1 MSSFGIYGSNK
12 AAQFVQDVIS
22 GKASVD
28 FVHIGDSN
36 TGFSSTGETFAGYVD
51 GFSVGMEALSP
62 GKMFA
67 SPLYSLGAQEGPN
80 YGYTLNHWPGAV
92 SGAGNNASSRA
103 ASFAPTGSGPN
114 VSAVVGRMQSPLWV
128 NGQVAGMSASWISE
142 PMSEEYAGQ
151 KWANFSLGIYIDAS
165 SKLETA
171 RALTYRIVHAK
182 VTNPLADPVSGM
194 TVHLSAAVGT
204 ANGSISFAGPNGEVG
219 HSSYTFPA
227 VPGRANQAT
236 SIFTAGGGVG
246 ISNGMNY
253 PFALCWNSVHC
264 NRKGWASNVL
274 SHHGG
279 GNLITIAANVTGTNS
294 GFYETYFREII
305 ERQSQAGS
313 FPARHARTIVV
324 INNGQN
330 GGDGTPV
337 NDDNNWLVSG
347 GPICAKL
354 QAGWADA
361 GGLPENIAF
370 LFLTSHQFVV
380 NDTDRLVTRQRAIL
394 AAKTWV
400 GVNVTAANLPEM
412 VSQATMVSGLF
423 FDHPSLANVGTDVFN
438 AHLSEAG
445 YTHLSS
451 SVLKSLIGSNTMAT
465 NVTTNPTTTVP
476 AFAPGFRGES
486 QQYVTPTIANS
497 AVIALP
503 KVETFPAIFAVTCPG
518 FAAASSRHGI
528 VTAQAAG
535 IVTVHNGLNMVA
547 GAPAD
552 IDDIGVTI
560 TAGVITFTVFSSTT
574 ASSLNPITVVRLG

>member
-36 TGFSSTGETFAGYVD
+36 TGFASSGETFAGYVD
-51 GFSVGMEALSP
+51 GFAVAMEALSP

-67 SPLYSLGAQEGPN
+67 SPLYSLGAESGPN
-80 YGYTLNHWPGAV
+80 YGHTVSHWGGSFVGQGANAQ
-92 SGAGNNASSRA
+92 SRASSLA
-103 ASFAPTGSGPN
+103 ATGYGSN
-114 VSAVVGRMQSPLWV
+114 VAAVVGRMQSPLHV
-128 NGQVAGMSASWISE
+128 NGQSLGMSSMWISDA
-142 PMSEEYAGQ
+142 MSEEYTIH
-151 KWANFSLGIYIDAS
+151 KWAEFGLGMYTTAS
-165 SKLETA
+165 CALDTS

-182 VTNPLADPVSGM
+182 VTNPVADPVSGM
-194 TVHLSAAVGT
+194 VVHLSAAAGT
-204 ANGSISFAGPNGEVG
+204 ETGSISFAGPNGEVG
-219 HSSYTFPA
+219 HSSHTFPA
-227 VPGRANQAT
+227 VAGRANQAT
-236 SIFTAGGGVG
+236 TFYTAGGGVG
-246 ISNGMNY
+246 ISNGMSY
-253 PFALCWNSVHC
+253 PFALCWNSVHS

-279 GNLITIAANVTGTNS
+279 GNLSAIVTNVVTTNG
-294 GFYETYFREII
+294 GFFETYFREII

-313 FPARHARTIVV
+313 FPARQARTVIVV
-324 INNGQN
+324 NSGQN

-337 NDDNNWLVSG
+337 NDNNNWLVHGS
-347 GPICAKL
+347 PMCVKL
-354 QAGWADA
+354 QAGWAAA
-361 GGLPENIAF
+361 GGLPENLAF
-370 LFLTSHQFVV
+370 LFLTSHQYVP

-412 VSQATMVSGLF
+412 VSEATMVSGDF
-423 FDHPSLANVGTDVFN
+423 FDDVTPNIGNNSFN

-486 QQYVTPTIANS
+486 QQYVTPTIAAAT
-497 AVIALP
+497 AVALP
-503 KVETFPAIFAVTCPG
+503 KIETFPAIFAVACPG
-518 FAAASSRHGI
+518 TAASNCRYGI
-528 VTAQAAG
+528 MTAHSATL
-535 IVTVHNGLNMVA
+535 VTVSGGVNFVVGAASDADDLGVA
-547 GAPAD
+547 
-552 IDDIGVTI
+552 IS
-560 TAGVITFTVFSSTT
+560 AGVITFTPHSNLTGLS
-574 ASSLNPITVVRLG
+574 PITVVRLG

>member
-36 TGFSSTGETFAGYVD
+36 TGFSTAGEIFAGYVD

-67 SPLYSLGAQEGPN
+67 SPLYSLGAEYGPS
-80 YGYTLNHWPGAV
+80 YGYTVNHWGGAV
-92 SGAGNNASSRA
+92 TGAGNNASSRA
-103 ASFAPTGSGPN
+103 ASFAAIGAGSN
-114 VSAVVGRMQSPLWV
+114 VSAVVGRMQSPLHT
-128 NGQVAGMSASWISE
+128 NGQAQGMSASWISE

-151 KWANFSLGIYIDAS
+151 KWANFPLGIYIEAS
-165 SKLETA
+165 SKLDTS

-182 VTNPLADPVSGM
+182 VTNPIADPVSGM
-194 TVHLSAAVGT
+194 TVRIDAAAGVSTGT
-204 ANGSISFAGPNGEVG
+204 ISFAGTNGEVG
-219 HSSYTFPA
+219 HSSYTSPSLA
-227 VPGRANQAT
+227 GRANQAT
-236 SIFTAGGGVG
+236 TVFTAGGGVG
-246 ISNGMNY
+246 SSNGMNY
-253 PFALCWNSVHC
+253 PFALCWNSVHS

-279 GNLITIAANVTGTNS
+279 GNLSAIVTNVVNTND
-294 GFYETYFREII
+294 GFFETYFREII
-305 ERQSQAGS
+305 LRQSEAGS
-313 FPARHARTIVV
+313 FPASQARTIVV
-324 INNGQN
+324 VNSGQN

-337 NDDNNWLVSG
+337 NNNNNWLVHGS
-347 GPICAKL
+347 PMCVKL
-354 QAGWADA
+354 QAAWAAA

-370 LFLTSHQFVV
+370 LFITSHQYVP

-412 VSQATMVSGLF
+412 VSQDTMVSGNF
-423 FDHPSLANVGTDVFN
+423 FDDATANVGNNSFN

-451 SVLKSLIGSNTMAT
+451 SVLQSLIGSNTMAT
-465 NVTTNPTTTVP
+465 NVTTNPTSTTP
-476 AFAPGFRGES
+476 AFAPGFRGEA
-486 QQYVTPTIANS
+486 QQYVTPTISNGAT
-497 AVIALP
+497 IALP
-503 KVETFPAIFAVTCPG
+503 KVETFPAIFAVACPG
-518 FAAASSRHGI
+518 AAAASCRHGV

-547 GAPAD
+547 GATSD
-552 IDDIGVTI
+552 VDDIGVTI
-560 TAGVITFTVFSSTT
+560 ASGVITFTVHGSTT
-574 ASSLNPITVVRLG
+574 AGSLNPITVVRLG

>member
-1 MSSFGIYGSNK
+1 MFGIYGSNK

-36 TGFSSTGETFAGYVD
+36 TGFATAGETFAGYVD
-51 GFSVGMEALSP
+51 GFSVAMEALSP

-67 SPLYSLGAQEGPN
+67 SPLYSLGAEYGPN
-80 YGYTLNHWPGAV
+80 YGYTLSHWGGAV
-92 SGAGNNASSRA
+92 SGVGNNASSRA
-103 ASFAPTGSGPN
+103 ASFAVTGSGPN
-114 VSAVVGRMQSPLWV
+114 VSVVVGRMQSPLHT
-128 NGQVAGMSASWISE
+128 NGQAQGMSASWISE
-142 PMSEEYAGQ
+142 PMSEEFATQ
-151 KWANFSLGIYIDAS
+151 KWSNFPLGIYIEAS
-165 SKLETA
+165 SKLDTA

-182 VTNPLADPVSGM
+182 VTNPIADPVSGM
-194 TVHLSAAVGT
+194 TAYLSAAVGDLS
-204 ANGSISFAGPNGEVG
+204 GSISFAGPNGEVG

-227 VPGRANQAT
+227 VSGRANQAT
-236 SIFTAGGGVG
+236 TIFTAGGGVG
-246 ISNGMNY
+246 NSNGMNY
-253 PFALCWNSVHC
+253 PFALCWNSVHN

-279 GNLITIAANVTGTNS
+279 GSLETIVANVVNTND
-294 GFYETYFREII
+294 GFFETYFREII

-313 FPARHARTIVV
+313 FPARHARTIIV
-324 INNGQN
+324 INSGQN

-337 NDDNNWLVSG
+337 NDNNNWLVHGS
-347 GPICAKL
+347 PMCVKL
-354 QAGWADA
+354 QAGWAAA
-361 GGLPENIAF
+361 GGLPENLAF

-380 NDTDRLVTRQRAIL
+380 GDTDRLVTRQRAIL

-412 VSQATMVSGLF
+412 VSEATMVSGLF
-423 FDHPSLANVGTDVFN
+423 FDHPSTPNVGTDSFN

-451 SVLKSLIGSNTMAT
+451 SVLTSLIGSNTMAT

-497 AVIALP
+497 AAIALP
-503 KVETFPAIFAVTCPG
+503 KIETFPAMFAVSCPG
-518 FAAASSRHGI
+518 VAAASCRHGI
-528 VTAQAAG
+528 VTAQSSG
-535 IVTVHNGLNMVA
+535 VVTVHVGANMVA
-547 GAPAD
+547 GSPAD
-552 IDDIGVTI
+552 VDDIGVTI
-560 TAGVITFTVFSSTT
+560 ASGVITFTVYSSTT